1 MRQRGLC
8 AFVVGFGLVL
18 AAGAPAQSPTGTI
31 LGRAVDAS
39 GGAVA
44 GAEVRL
50 RQVETD
56 RISTTAA
63 AADGSYIFPAVV
75 PGEYEL
81 AAQAPNLESAARLVQ
96 LNVGRR
102 VAVDIALVPE
112 RLRTQVEVEAG
123 VPAIDSGTASAGTV
137 IPREGLA
144 HLPLNRREFLPLA
157 LLSGGVHAN
166 APGSELSTQGAGGLH
181 VNGAREV
188 SNNFLLDGVDN
199 NDLYINRLV
208 VSPPLDSVR
217 EFRLHASSYRAE
229 FGRSAGAQVNVV
241 SRSGTNDLHASV
253 YEYVRND
260 NFDARNFFDPA
271 GQPIPPFRRNQF
283 GVSLGGPIVRRKT
296 FFFGGYEGTR
306 IKDAATRTASVPT
319 PALRAGDFSALP
331 SPVIDVFT
339 QALFP
344 GNTIPAARQSAAGS
358 SLAAYWPDPNRA
370 DPVQNFVSTPL
381 GDGLVNQWYGRV
393 DHYVGGSDAL
403 MFRYNLSH
411 ARSLD
416 PFGDDSDV
424 PGFGNFTLD
433 RGQNLVAADTHVF
446 TPFTILETR
455 WGFNRLRREVMHQN
469 AGHDIGGGL
478 GIPGLS
484 ADPRFTGFPA
494 VNVAGFANLADD
506 VALPI
511 LREDNTYHLVANM
524 SHVDQ
529 RHAYKWGFEY
539 RRVTVDG
546 IQGLFGRGQFNFLG
560 AVSQHPVSD
569 LLLGF
574 PTFAIRTTVDNPFK
588 QRASFWNGYLQDDW
602 KITARLTLNLGV
614 RYEYNSPAV
623 DADDRFM
630 QFDLAARRLTPA
642 GAAPLGRAGYAADR
656 NNFAPRAGLSWNPGK
671 TLAVRAGYGIY
682 HEVHMLEANSGLYFN
697 PPFFD
702 LRIFFPSQ
710 TRLLTLDN
718 PFPGEGFAPPASVN
732 AIQPDFRTGYA
743 QHFNA
748 GVEKAL
754 GGKVVARASYI
765 GSKGAK
771 LLRRRDL
778 NQPPPGAGDVNSRR
792 PITGFANVALFESAA
807 SSIYHSGVFSLERRF
822 AGGLGFTGA
831 FTWSKSIDDASAFL
845 GSRGDQAFPQNS
857 HNFRAERGLST
868 FDQRSRLVFTI
879 TYDLPFRHAAARG
892 WRLLAIGAFGS
903 GRPFT
908 PRLSGDNSN
917 TGNTGGIFG
926 ADRPDVVGDPV
937 AGDSTPERFFNT
949 SAFAAPAALT
959 FGNAGRN
966 ILTGPGLA
974 NLDLAI
980 VRTLRIA
987 DKATI
992 DIRAEAFNLTNRAN
1006 FDLPQHFS
1014 DQPTFGRIQAAGASR
1029 QIQLGLRI
1037 GF

>member
-331 SPVIDVFT
+331 SPIIDVFT
-339 QALFP
+339 QAPFP

-494 VNVAGFANLADD
+494 INVAGFANLADD

-671 TLAVRAGYGIY
+671 TLAVRAAYGIY

-792 PITGFANVALFESAA
+792 PIAGFANVALFESAA

-857 HNFRAERGLST
+857 HDFRAERGLST
-868 FDQRSRLVFTI
+868 FDQRSRLVFTM

-926 ADRPDVVGDPV
+926 ADRPDVVGDPA

>member
-1 MRQRGLC
+1 MRRRRIG
-8 AFVVGFGLVL
+8 VLVL
-18 AAGAPAQSPTGTI
+18 GALWAAVAPAQSPTGTI
-31 LGRAVDAS
+31 VGRVVDAS

-56 RISTTAA
+56 RVSTTVA
-63 AADGSYIFPAVV
+63 AADGSYIFPALA

-81 AAQAPNLESAARLVQ
+81 AARAPDLVSAPRRVR

-102 VAVDIALVPE
+102 VAVEIAAAPE
-112 RLRTQVEVEAG
+112 RLRARIEVEAG
-123 VPAIDSGTASAGTV
+123 VPAIDAGKASTGTV

-166 APGSELSTQGAGGLH
+166 APGSELSTQNDSGLH

-188 SNNFLLDGVDN
+188 SNNFLLDGADN
-199 NDLYINRLV
+199 NDIYINRLV

-217 EFRLHASSYRAE
+217 EFRLHASSYEAE

-241 SRSGTNDLHASV
+241 SRSGTNDWHGSV
-253 YEYVRND
+253 YEYLRND

-283 GVSLGGPIVRRKT
+283 GVSLGGPVVRRKT

-306 IKDAATRTASVPT
+306 IDDAATRTAAVPT
-319 PALRAGDFSALP
+319 AAARGGDFSALP

-339 QALFP
+339 QAPFP
-344 GNTIPAARQSAAGS
+344 GNRVPAARQSAAGRA
-358 SLAAYWPDPNRA
+358 LAAYWPEPNRA

-381 GDGLVNQWYGRV
+381 GAGLVNQWYGRV
-393 DHYVGGSDAL
+393 DRYFGGSDAL

-411 ARSLD
+411 ARSFD
-416 PFGDDSDV
+416 PFGDDSGV

-433 RGQNLVAADTHVF
+433 RGQNLVAANTHVF
-446 TPFTILETR
+446 TPFTIMETR
-455 WGFNRLRREVMHQN
+455 LGFNRLRREVTHQN
-469 AGHDIGGGL
+469 AGNDIGGGL

-494 VNVAGFANLADD
+494 VNVAGFSSLADD

-511 LREDNTYHLVANM
+511 LREDSTWHLAAHVA
-524 SHVDQ
+524 HVDR
-529 RHAYKWGFEY
+529 RHAYKWGFEH
-539 RRVTVDG
+539 RRAALDG

-560 AVSQHPVSD
+560 ALSQHSVGD
-569 LLLGF
+569 LLLGL
-574 PTFAIRTTVDNPFK
+574 PTFAIRTTVDNPFRL
-588 QRASFWNGYLQDDW
+588 RAGFWNGYVQDDW
-602 KITARLTLNLGV
+602 KIAARLTLNLGV
-614 RYEYNSPAV
+614 RYEYNAPAA

-630 QFDLAARRLTPA
+630 QFDLGARELKPA
-642 GAAPLGRAGYAADR
+642 GAPPLGRSGYAPDR
-656 NNFAPRAGLSWNPGK
+656 NNFAPRIGLSWNPRE
-671 TLAVRAGYGIY
+671 TLVVRAGYGVY
-682 HEVHMLEANSGLYFN
+682 HEVHVIEANSGLYFN

-710 TRLLTLDN
+710 TRLLTLSD
-718 PFPGEGFAPPASVN
+718 PFPGEGFAPPPSVN
-732 AIQPDFRTGYA
+732 AIEPNFLTGYA
-743 QHFNA
+743 QHFSA
-748 GVEKAL
+748 GVEQAL
-754 GGKVVARASYI
+754 AGKITARASYI
-765 GSKGAK
+765 GSKGTK

-778 NQPPPGAGDVNSRR
+778 NQPAPGPGEVNARR
-792 PITGFANVALFESAA
+792 PIAGFANVALFESAA
-807 SSIYHSGVFSLERRF
+807 SSVYHSGVFSLERRF
-822 AGGLGFTGA
+822 SGGLGFTAA
-831 FTWSKSIDDASAFL
+831 FTWSKSIDDVSAFL
-845 GSRGDQAFPQNS
+845 SSRGDQAFPQNS
-857 HNFRAERGLST
+857 NDFRAERGLSN
-868 FDQRSRLVFTI
+868 FDQRSRFVFTAA
-879 TYDLPFRHAAARG
+879 YDLPFRNALARG
-892 WRLLAIGAFGS
+892 WRLLAIGSFGS

-908 PRLSGDNSN
+908 PRLSEDNSN

-926 ADRPDVVGDPV
+926 ADRPDAVGSPRSGR
-937 AGDSTPERFFNT
+937 ATPERFFDT
-949 SAFAAPAALT
+949 SAFATPAAQT

-966 ILTGPGLA
+966 ILTGPGFA
-974 NLDLAI
+974 SLDAAV

-992 DIRAEAFNLTNRAN
+992 DLRAEAFNLTNRAN
-1006 FDLPQHFS
+1006 FDLPQPFA
-1014 DQPTFGRIQAAGASR
+1014 DQPTFGRIQVAGAAR
-1029 QIQLGLRI
+1029 QIQFGLRI